1 MAVLLADPALP
12 GFCCM
17 GLLDFNRR
25 DRTKRLRIPDEIQMV
40 FVSFPALK
48 WRSGTTP
55 ARLTGQK

>member
-1 MAVLLADPALP
+1 
-12 GFCCM
+12 M